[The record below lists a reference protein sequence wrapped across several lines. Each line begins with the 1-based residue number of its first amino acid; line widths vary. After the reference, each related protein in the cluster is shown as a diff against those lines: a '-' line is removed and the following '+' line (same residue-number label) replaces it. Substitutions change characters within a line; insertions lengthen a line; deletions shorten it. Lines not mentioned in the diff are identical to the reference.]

1 MSGRANVVKVGL
13 GVAAVVAMS
22 LAGQPALA
30 DNGVIHTE
38 TTDTDGVI
46 HAQAT
51 AIEYGTDATAIEY
64 GLAAPAVLLA
74 NR

>member
-1 MSGRANVVKVGL
+1 MSRRASAVKVGL

-22 LAGQPALA
+22 LAGQPAQA
-30 DNGVIHTE
+30 ENGVIHVE
-38 TTDTDGVI
+38 TDGVV

-64 GLAAPAVLLA
+64 GLVAPG